1 MSRVFFASDLH
12 HGHKAITKYRNQ
24 FSSTEEHDEIIADNI
39 LSTCG
44 RRDTLWLLG
53 DLFFT
58 QDSLQYFDR
67 YVDNIGQVN
76 IILGNHC
83 TDNSERQRAMRYAA
97 SRCNKIGGLFNYKG
111 FWLSH
116 APIHPDE
123 LRDKLNIHGHM
134 HRLTID
140 DPRYFSV
147 CLEQIDYK
155 PIHINEIKERIAQC
169 TK

>member
-1 MSRVFFASDLH
+1 MNRVFFASDLH
-12 HGHKAITKYRNQ
+12 HGHKAIAKYRNQ
-24 FSSTEEHDEIIADNI
+24 FASTKEHDEVIADNI
-39 LSTCG
+39 LIACG
-44 RRDTLWLLG
+44 KRDTLWLLG

-58 QDSLQYFDR
+58 EDSLQYFDR

-83 TDNSERQRAMRYAA
+83 TDNSERQRAMRHIS

-116 APIHPDE
+116 APIHPEE
-123 LRDKLNIHGHM
+123 LRGKVNIHGHM
-134 HRLTID
+134 HDKVID

-155 PIHINEIKERIAQC
+155 PISFNEIKER
-169 TK
+169 TT